1 MHILIT
7 GATGQVGSHLLWRL
21 WRGGHEVTALVR
33 PESAGRWR
41 SLLPRIED
49 LFGPIPSLARSPNT
63 VAGDLRLPSAGV
75 LSPWI
80 ANHRGRVDAVLHAAA
95 DTRFHPVRR
104 GDQWQTNV
112 QGTAH
117 ALALA
122 EALGVQHVVHVSSL
136 FVAGSG
142 GRVLSEE
149 GLDVGQSFRCPYEQS
164 KFEAERLAQAWSA
177 RTGIPVSVMRPGIVL
192 GTSATGATLTY
203 PHFFGFLRALDLFAQ
218 RAVPGESL
226 AVDLPPHARPPL
238 VCVDD
243 VARAIEATLDAALP
257 PPCLHLF
264 DPQSPALGEIAESL
278 GGEAA
283 ECIIRFGPQT
293 DASPAARAVLSWL
306 RQHRAFLAEPPQAEN
321 EMTSA
326 WLAARGVPP
335 PRVTAATLATQ
346 RGAWHRETQ
355 RVETGAAA

>member
-1 MHILIT
+1 MRILIT

-41 SLLPRIED
+41 YLLPRIEQI
-49 LFGPIPSLARSPNT
+49 FGPVPCSARGPIAVS
-63 VAGDLRLPSAGV
+63 GDLRLANAGV

-80 ANHRGRVDAVLHAAA
+80 AAHRGRIDAVIHTAA

-104 GDQWQTNV
+104 EDQWQTNV

-117 ALALA
+117 ALALT
-122 EALGVQHVVHVSSL
+122 ETLGAQRVVHVSSL

-142 GRVLSEE
+142 GHTLSETE
-149 GLDVGQSFRCPYEQS
+149 LEVGQAFRCPYERS
-164 KFEAERLAQAWSA
+164 KFEAERLAQAWAA
-177 RTGIPVSVMRPGIVL
+177 RTGISVTVARPGIVL
-192 GTSATGATLTY
+192 GTSGTGTTLTY
-203 PHFFGFLRALDLFAQ
+203 PHFFGFLRAIDLFAQ
-218 RAVPGESL
+218 RALPGESI

-243 VARAIEATLDAALP
+243 VARAIEAALDAPLP

-264 DPQSPALGEIAESL
+264 DPQSPTLEEIAEL
-278 GGEAA
+278 LRGDAA
-283 ECIIRFGPQT
+283 ECVLHFGPQT

-306 RQHRAFLAEPPQAEN
+306 RQHRAFLAAPPQAEN
-321 EMTSA
+321 EMTCA
-326 WLAARGVPP
+326 WLASRGVPP

-346 RGAWHRETQ
+346 RAAWHRESQ
-355 RVETGAAA
+355 RLVTGAAA